1 MSLRPA
7 LNYHFSKI
15 QAMGLLACGRSQAAL
30 QRFDYM
36 LKLRPRDAYALASRA
51 HGLARQNDFSAAII
65 SLQELVDA
73 WPQAAAHWFN
83 LAFVLQQA
91 GRHDE
96 AGLAFRSA
104 VACDPRMDRAW
115 YGLALVLIHQRQFH
129 AAVAALEKNTALQ
142 PLSPYGWYR
151 LVQVRLAL
159 GQPDAALQLITHL
172 RRFEPQLADQLARET
187 GLGLPAERQAP
198 ATLIPTHDAAH

>member
-1 MSLRPA
+1 MSLKPA
-7 LNYHFSKI
+7 LNYHFLRI
-15 QAMGLLACGRSQAAL
+15 LAQGLLACGRPQAAL
-30 QRFDYM
+30 QRFEHM
-36 LKLRPRDAYALASRA
+36 LSLRPRDAYALASRA
-51 HGLARQNDFSAAII
+51 HVLALQNDFSAAIS
-65 SLQELVDA
+65 SLQELVA
-73 WPQAAAHWFN
+73 IRPREAAHWFN

-96 AGLAFRSA
+96 AGPAFRHA

-115 YGLALVLIHQRQFH
+115 YGLALVLMHRRQFH
-129 AAVAALEKNTALQ
+129 EAVAALEKNTALQ

-159 GQPDAALQLITHL
+159 GQPDAARQLVTHL

-187 GLGLPAERQAP
+187 GLGLPA
-198 ATLIPTHDAAH
+198 TLHPTHDAAH